1 MKHKMIQE
9 GDTIDTIKKKR
20 NMIYDDEIKIREKI
34 DILREEKGKLKQQQ
48 EIQKN
53 MTFDPS
59 TKRITY
65 DDIKAVDDQI
75 EELLKKEREFS
86 YKDDY
91 RYIRRKKEILEL
103 SDEEIDFLDV
113 ALDAKGAGNVQDLIN
128 KNLVD
133 KDCLEVLIKNM
144 LLS

>member
-9 GDTIDTIKKKR
+9 GDTIDTIKKKC

-75 EELLKKEREFS
+75 EELLKKEA
-86 YKDDY
+86 
-91 RYIRRKKEILEL
+91 KKTATIKE
-103 SDEEIDFLDV
+103 
-113 ALDAKGAGNVQDLIN
+113 AGV
-128 KNLVD
+128 
-133 KDCLEVLIKNM
+133 
-144 LLS
+144 

>member
-1 MKHKMIQE
+1 MIQE
-9 GDTIDTIKKKR
+9 GDTIDTIKKKC